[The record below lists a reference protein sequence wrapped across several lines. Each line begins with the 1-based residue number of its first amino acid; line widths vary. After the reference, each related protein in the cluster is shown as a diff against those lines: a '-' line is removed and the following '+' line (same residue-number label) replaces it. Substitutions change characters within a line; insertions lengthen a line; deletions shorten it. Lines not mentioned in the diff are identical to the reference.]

1 MASRGRKSFFAVL
14 GTSSAGSD
22 GEVSMSSSSSN
33 LPPNVPAAE
42 IPGPKKKKKRKKSRK
57 SMTGDTSVAE
67 NFSRTGPD
75 VETSSGFE
83 LNSYAQTM
91 VETSVMLETPERR
104 DASFVVCTSTPSPRL
119 RKRNL
124 SSGFSAG
131 SESEIAVL
139 LGAEESRGSDG
150 NEDEDERKRGNKTE
164 ELPQQH
170 VPVEMNQRNL
180 QKTESLDWKQLVTE
194 DQTSKFFLF
203 LEEFLNLYNLQKKLL
218 GDDIWIM
225 YK

>member
-1 MASRGRKSFFAVL
+1 
-14 GTSSAGSD
+14 
-22 GEVSMSSSSSN
+22 MSSSSSN

-67 NFSRTGPD
+67 KVSRTDPD
-75 VETSSGFE
+75 VGTSSGFE

-104 DASFVVCTSTPSPRL
+104 NASFVVCTSTPSPRL

-139 LGAEESRGSDG
+139 SGAEESRGSDG

-180 QKTESLDWKQLVTE
+180 EKTESLNWKQLVTE
-194 DQTSKFFLF
+194 DQTSKFFIF
-203 LEEFLNLYNLQKKLL
+203 LEEFLNLYNLQKK
-218 GDDIWIM
+218 
-225 YK
+225 